1 MSDADNKQPAADVM
15 EPVVPI
21 THPDIEA
28 YCEGL
33 TTPEPELLQELVTST
48 YDVMAWPGKLS
59 GRLVG
64 RTLKLLAGL
73 LQARNVLEIG
83 MFTGYSGLSLAEAL
97 PDDGQ
102 ITCCE
107 TNPRA
112 IEFAQ
117 TFFDRSPHGHKITPL
132 FGNAMETV
140 PTLDESY
147 DLVFIDADKRNYFNY
162 LKLTEPKVR
171 DGGLII
177 IDNALWKGQ
186 VLQPEDVRD
195 EAIDAMNRYIVES
208 PVLENVFLPIA
219 DGLNVIRKRTI

>member
-1 MSDADNKQPAADVM
+1 MSDAEARQPQPQTI
-15 EPVVPI
+15 EPAVDI
-21 THPDIEA
+21 THPEIEA
-28 YCEGL
+28 YCESL

-83 MFTGYSGLSLAEAL
+83 MFTGYSALSLAEAL
-97 PDDGQ
+97 PDDGKV
-102 ITCCE
+102 TCCE
-107 TNPRA
+107 TNPKA

-140 PTLDESY
+140 PTLDQTY

-171 DGGLII
+171 EGGLII
-177 IDNALWKGQ
+177 IDNALWKGN
-186 VLQPEDVRD
+186 VLNPEDVRD
-195 EAIDAMNRYIVES
+195 QAIDEMNRYIAES

-219 DGLNVIRKRTI
+219 DGLNVIRKVTP

>member
-1 MSDADNKQPAADVM
+1 MSDADKKQPAADVI
-15 EPVVPI
+15 EPVVTI

-28 YCEGL
+28 YCESL

-73 LQARNVLEIG
+73 LRARHVLEIG
-83 MFTGYSGLSLAEAL
+83 MFTGYSALSLAEAL
-97 PDDGQ
+97 PDDGKV
-102 ITCCE
+102 TCCE

-140 PTLDESY
+140 PTLDETY

-186 VLQPEDVRD
+186 VLNPEDVRD
-195 EAIDAMNRYIVES
+195 EAIDAMNRYIANS
-208 PVLENVFLPIA
+208 PTLENVFLPIA
-219 DGLNVIRKRTI
+219 DGLNVIRKQTI